1 MDEEEPLDWA
11 GVLEPAMMSEAVVA
25 ARHRL
30 ADAAKAG
37 DWSVVFELLD
47 RGGDGFGLKDRP
59 LNPNVWRPGSPKWF
73 TPLHQA
79 AWHRA
84 PAPVVQGLLQ
94 RGALRSLRDAK
105 GRTPRDV
112 AVEKGAPA
120 DLVALLAPP
129 ASPLDGRR
137 IPILDHHLGE
147 VIDARV
153 REFGLDRDYPNRDP
167 RRVLRYP
174 PVEVLHET
182 PGRALWFPIP
192 GMYGGF
198 LITLRQGYLESSSW
212 CRVAGGSAQLHVIT
226 HEGVV
231 LVDEEF
237 DL

>member
-1 MDEEEPLDWA
+1 MDDDEPLDWA
-11 GVLEPAMMSEAVVA
+11 GVLEPSMMSAAVVA

-30 ADAAKAG
+30 ADAAKTG
-37 DWSVVFELLD
+37 DWSGVFELLD
-47 RGGDGFGLKDRP
+47 GGGEGFGLKDRP
-59 LNPNVWRPGSPKWF
+59 LTPNMWRPGSSKWF

-79 AWHRA
+79 AWHGA
-84 PAPVVQGLLQ
+84 PTPVVQRLLE

-105 GRTPRDV
+105 GRTARDV
-112 AVEKGAPA
+112 AVENGARA
-120 DLVALLAPP
+120 ELVALLAPP

-137 IPILDHHLGE
+137 IALLDQHLGE

-153 REFGLDRDYPNRDP
+153 REFRLDRGFPNGDP
-167 RRVLRYP
+167 RRALRYP
-174 PVEVLHET
+174 PVEVLHEL
-182 PGRALWFPIP
+182 PGRAVWFPIP

-198 LITLRQGYLESSSW
+198 LIALRQGYLESSSW

-226 HEGVV
+226 HEGAI